1 MANFI
6 PKPYKTEQVTI
17 RLPLDRLS
25 MVDDLAGRFNLS
37 RSAFIN
43 QCVEYALDNFQEME
57 IRKED

>member
-25 MVDDLAGRFNLS
+25 IADADDIFHAVERKQ
-37 RSAFIN
+37 FIAVN
-43 QCVEYALDNFQEME
+43 ADGGNAHAISE
-57 IRKED
+57 